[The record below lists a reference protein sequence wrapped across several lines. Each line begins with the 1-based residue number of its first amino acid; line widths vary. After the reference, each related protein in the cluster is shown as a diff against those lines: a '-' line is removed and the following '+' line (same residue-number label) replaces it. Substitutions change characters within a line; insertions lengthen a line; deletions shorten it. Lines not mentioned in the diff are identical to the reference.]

1 MAKSK
6 RKPPSRRDTDGDEAV
21 LKALA
26 KHPLGADGRTVAAEL
41 GQADHGPVHEALG
54 RLCKQEGD
62 APAYVRRAGG
72 LYVLSP
78 MGAKAALHGLS
89 QSDQPTPRSKLE
101 PHPESEPEPIS

>member
-1 MAKSK
+1 MAKK
-6 RKPPSRRDTDGDEAV
+6 RKPPNRRDTDGDEAI

-72 LYVLSP
+72 LYVLTP
-78 MGAKAALHGLS
+78 LGAKAALHGLRPP
-89 QSDQPTPRSKLE
+89 DQKKP
-101 PHPESEPEPIS
+101 EPEPEPDVSLES